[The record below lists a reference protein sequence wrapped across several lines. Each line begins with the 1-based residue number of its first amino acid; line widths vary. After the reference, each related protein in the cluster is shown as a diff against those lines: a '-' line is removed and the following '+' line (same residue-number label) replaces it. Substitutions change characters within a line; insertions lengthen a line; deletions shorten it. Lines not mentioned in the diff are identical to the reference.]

1 MSQRIVLIHATP
13 LAVAPVNET
22 FAQQWPE
29 AQIANLLDDALSG
42 DRGKVSALTP
52 EFYQRIDALVD
63 YAVSMHAAAILFTCS
78 ALGEAIE
85 ASARQHALPILKP
98 NEAMFEAALEQG
110 SNIVMLATFAPAV
123 PGMEAEFQQLAAL
136 KGSDASMT
144 TRVVAGARDALSRG
158 EVELHNQLVAEAAR
172 EVQHADAIIL
182 AHFSMEVA
190 FSEITAAVTCPVL
203 SSAQSAVAKLKRLM
217 H

>member
-13 LAVAPVNET
+13 LAVAPVNDT
-22 FAQQWPE
+22 FAQQWPD

-42 DRGKVSALTP
+42 DRGKVAALTP
-52 EFYQRIDALVD
+52 ELYQRIDALVD

-78 ALGEAIE
+78 ALGEAID
-85 ASARQHALPILKP
+85 ASAGRHALPILKP

-110 SNIVMLATFAPAV
+110 NNIVMLATFAPAV

-136 KGSDASMT
+136 KGSDARVT
-144 TRVVAGARDALSRG
+144 TQLVAGARDALSRG
-158 EVELHNQLVAEAAR
+158 EVELHNQLVTAAAR
-172 EVQHADAIIL
+172 QVQQADAIIL

-190 FSEITAAVTCPVL
+190 FREITAAVSCPVL
-203 SSAQSAVAKLKRLM
+203 SSAQSAVAKLKRVM
-217 H
+217 